1 MSLGGII
8 DKIMTFLEN
17 LDLKNITKEAEIMLF
32 GKSINRYYLRFL
44 HLFILGTLSL
54 VMVDYA
60 QLEIPELYRYLI
72 NGINT
77 GFVEIDGQA
86 LAFNFQFVLDYIC
99 QPMMFIIL
107 AMVAAL
113 IRPVFSGV
121 RSQWS
126 RITSERVKRVSESTY
141 SAMARPDSLG

>member
-8 DKIMTFLEN
+8 DKIMTFLKN

-60 QLEIPELYRYLI
+60 Q
-72 NGINT
+72 
-77 GFVEIDGQA
+77 
-86 LAFNFQFVLDYIC
+86 
-99 QPMMFIIL
+99 
-107 AMVAAL
+107 
-113 IRPVFSGV
+113 
-121 RSQWS
+121 
-126 RITSERVKRVSESTY
+126 
-141 SAMARPDSLG
+141 